1 MEIWDLYDKNRIKT
15 GDKIIRGA
23 EIPKDL
29 YHLVVHVC
37 IFNAKGEML
46 IQHRQPF
53 KDGWPNLWD
62 LTVGGSSV
70 SGDSSPA
77 AAEREVREE
86 LGYELNLQNMR
97 PSLTVNA
104 DSIFDDFYLVEREV
118 DISRLTLQYEEVKE
132 VKWTTLGEIFTMID
146 TGMFIPYYKS
156 FIQTLFDMRFHPGM
170 RKA

>member
-1 MEIWDLYDKNRIKT
+1 MEIWDLYNNERAKT
-15 GDKIIRGA
+15 EETMVRGSQ
-23 EIPKDL
+23 IPKDL

-37 IFNAKGEML
+37 IFNKKGEML

-53 KDGWPNLWD
+53 KDGWPGMWD
-62 LTVGGSSV
+62 ITVGGSSV
-70 SGDSSPA
+70 SGDSSVT
-77 AAEREVREE
+77 AAEREVLEE

-118 DISRLTLQYEEVKE
+118 DTSRLKLQYEEVKE
-132 VKWTTLGEIFTMID
+132 VKWAALEEILSMID
-146 TGMFIPYYKS
+146 ASTFIPYYKS

-170 RKA
+170 RKI